1 MKKLVLIALTVTMS
15 MPLSAQNAGIERMHQ
30 RAKEIIAKMTV
41 DEKISQM
48 MNAAPGIPRLGIKP
62 YNWWSEGLHGV
73 GRDGRATVFP
83 QPIAMA
89 STFDAQLIKQI
100 GNAIAMEGRAK
111 YKVSQSI
118 NNWSQYTGLDYWA
131 PNVNIFRDPR
141 WGRGMETYGEDPYL
155 TGLLGSAYV
164 EGMQGDDPVYLKVSA
179 CGKHFA
185 VHSGPEKTRH
195 GANYNP
201 SKHDLWETYLPA
213 FRDLV
218 QKAHVE
224 TIMGAYT
231 ALYGESCS
239 GSKALLTDL
248 LRNKWG
254 FKGHV
259 VSDCGAVTDILKGHH
274 IAKTEAEAAAI
285 ALKAGINLECGSSFK
300 TLKEALKQGLVT
312 EADIDKALEPLLVT
326 RLRLGILENDPNC
339 PYNNVPESEVCSEA
353 HTALAHKAALESMVL
368 LKNDGTLPLN
378 KKERAIYIT
387 GPAAS
392 DAYYLMGNYFGV
404 SNRYSTYLQ
413 GIVGK
418 VSAGTTID
426 FRTGFNQTDPV
437 KIPQNW
443 AWTAAGNASVTIVFI
458 GNSGNTEGEEGDAI
472 NSEEMGDRTSL
483 ALPKVQID
491 YLRKVNE
498 ASKWNGSKVV
508 TVVTGGGPI
517 DMATIDSLSNAVVLA
532 WYPGQEGG
540 YALGDLLFGDSDFQG
555 RLPITFPKDV
565 NKLPA
570 FDDYTMKGRTYKY
583 MDDSNIQFPF
593 GYGLSYSKATYSNLQ
608 VSYKKGKLTY
618 SFDVDIKG
626 LPSSIET
633 AQVYLTAPGAGVST
647 PKAALVDI
655 KKVQAGSGTVS
666 VEGVLDSEQLK
677 TVQEDGSLKLL
688 KGNYTLTVGGAAPSS
703 RTKELGVSSVS
714 AGFKI

>member
-1 MKKLVLIALTVTMS
+1 MKKLVLITLTFAMS

-30 RAKEIIAKMTV
+30 RAKEIIAEMTV
-41 DEKISQM
+41 DEKISQL

-89 STFDAQLIKQI
+89 STFDPQLIKQI

-111 YKVSQSI
+111 YEVSQSM

-164 EGMQGDDPVYLKVSA
+164 EGMQGDDPVYLRVSA

-201 SKHDLWETYLPA
+201 SKHDLWETYLPT

-254 FKGHV
+254 FKGHI
-259 VSDCGAVTDILKGHH
+259 VSDCGAVTDIFKGHH

-368 LKNDGTLPLN
+368 LKNDGTLPLS
-378 KKERAIYIT
+378 KKERSIYVT

-413 GIVGK
+413 GIADK

-426 FRTGFNQTDPV
+426 FRTGFKQTDPV
-437 KIPQNW
+437 KSPQNW
-443 AWTAAGNASVTIVFI
+443 AWTAAGNTSVTVVFI

-472 NSEEMGDRTSL
+472 DSEEMGDRTSL

-491 YLRKVNE
+491 YLRKVHE
-498 ASKWNGSKVV
+498 ASTWNGSKVV
-508 TVVTGGGPI
+508 TVVTGGGAI
-517 DMATIDSLSNAVVLA
+517 DMSTIDSLSNAVVFA

-540 YALGDLLFGDSDFQG
+540 YALGDLLFGNSDFQG

-570 FDDYTMKGRTYKY
+570 FEDYTMKGRTYKY

-626 LPSSIET
+626 LPSSVET

-655 KKVQAGSGTVS
+655 KKVQACNGTVN
-666 VEGVLDSEQLK
+666 VKGTLDAEQLK
-677 TVQEDGSLKLL
+677 TVQEDGNLKLL

-714 AGFKI
+714 ADFKI

>member
-1 MKKLVLIALTVTMS
+1 MS

-300 TLKEALKQGLVT
+300 TLKEALKQGLVA

-378 KKERAIYIT
+378 KKERSIYIT